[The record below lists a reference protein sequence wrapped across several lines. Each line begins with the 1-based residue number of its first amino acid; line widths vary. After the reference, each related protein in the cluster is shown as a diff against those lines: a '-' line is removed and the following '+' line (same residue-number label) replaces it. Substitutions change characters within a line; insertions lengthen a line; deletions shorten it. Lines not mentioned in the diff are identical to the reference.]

1 MEASMIKLVFV
12 VGLVLAGSSVAL
24 RQSPAG
30 CSAPEYGQ
38 FEFWV
43 GEWRVTSGGQ
53 EAGTNSVTLEENRCL
68 IHEHWK
74 GATGGTGQSFNWYD
88 RSDGKWHQ
96 VWVASSGNALL
107 LTGTYQD
114 GKLEYSGD
122 RSAPNGAGIVHHRL
136 TFFKNVDG
144 TVRQLWET
152 SPDRET
158 WQIVFDGLYTR
169 QRS

>member
-1 MEASMIKLVFV
+1 MIKVAFV
-12 VGLVLAGSSVAL
+12 LGLVLAGSSVAI
-24 RQSPAG
+24 RQTPQG

-38 FEFWV
+38 FAFWV

-74 GATGGTGQSFNWYD
+74 GAAGGTGQSFNWYD
-88 RSDGKWHQ
+88 RSDSKWHQ
-96 VWVASSGNALL
+96 VWVASNGSALI
-107 LTGTYQD
+107 LTGTFQD
-114 GKLEYSGD
+114 GKLEYTGD
-122 RSAPNGAGIVHHRL
+122 RPGPNGAGMVHHRL
-136 TFFKNVDG
+136 TFFKNADG

-152 SPDRET
+152 SPDRNS

-169 QRS
+169 QRP